1 MVDDVVTF
9 EFFSFFFEVLDVVTV
24 GVLDTFVVLDVV
36 AVDGPLVVAVGV
48 HVVAVGILLLFSFW
62 HSFDNVGRLDMKQ
75 NTTLK
80 SQEKPKNELK

>member
-36 AVDGPLVVAVGV
+36 AVDGPLVVAVG
-48 HVVAVGILLLFSFW
+48 ILLL
-62 HSFDNVGRLDMKQ
+62 K
-75 NTTLK
+75 
-80 SQEKPKNELK
+80 